1 MMHIRTIKEKYNYQ
15 KCFTSIQCVFRIIL
29 SQVDNQSNKNHKFNF
44 SNSWLQKSWQ
54 LRNHFKLKLDGN
66 YRRMDQDSMAAGNKE
81 TIMEVFY
88 FSRNTSNSI
97 KFKTFK
103 FLLSWKH
110 LNHHGQLLLPHSEYC
125 EDINSFVV
133 FLLDF
138 SFGRCVINSHPTC
151 HPKIFYYL
159 IPLFYYF
166 LNLIIS
172 L

>member
-1 MMHIRTIKEKYNYQ
+1 MHIRTIKEKYNYQ

-88 FSRNTSNSI
+88 FSRNR
-97 KFKTFK
+97 
-103 FLLSWKH
+103 KH
-110 LNHHGQLLLPHSEYC
+110 LSYLIVKQFLKWNINCRLFIIYYFSKLFYFSE
-125 EDINSFVV
+125 
-133 FLLDF
+133 
-138 SFGRCVINSHPTC
+138 
-151 HPKIFYYL
+151 KIFKL
-159 IPLFYYF
+159 LVNFEITYF
-166 LNLIIS
+166 FFKIIF
-172 L
+172 